1 LPERQPNPCGGVKV
15 SASWTIADESLR
27 EVNHEDC
34 WGCIVL
40 PADLD
45 FCDGSGSGNPESSHD
60 SADATRCGTSHTCGS
75 SRHYHLFRWLSVAGK
90 IHKYASFATLPLFA
104 TELALGQSIYNDPAN
119 ADSRKG
125 AHIAVGTG
133 IIGIFG
139 VNAVTGVWNMVEDR
153 HNPKDNKL
161 RLIRG
166 LLMLTANV
174 GFVATAATGPHGKEH
189 GFPTPPS
196 ESDKA
201 LHRDLAIG
209 SMAIGTV
216 GYTIML
222 FAHH

>member
-1 LPERQPNPCGGVKV
+1 MKIVGAALFCLLISISAVAQDQEAQNPPTATAPQ
-15 SASWTIADESLR
+15 SASGQSAPAVHPGAITYSDGYLLR
-27 EVNHEDC
+27 
-34 WGCIVL
+34 
-40 PADLD
+40 A
-45 FCDGSGSGNPESSHD
+45 
-60 SADATRCGTSHTCGS
+60 
-75 SRHYHLFRWLSVAGK
+75 K
-90 IHKYASFATLPLFA
+90 IHKYSSFATLPLFA
-104 TELALGQSIYNDPAN
+104 TEVALGQSIYNDPAN

-133 IIGIFG
+133 IIGLFG

-153 HNPKDNKL
+153 HNPQGRKL
-161 RLIRG
+161 RLVHG

-174 GFVATAATGPHGKEH
+174 GFVATAASGPHGKEH
-189 GFPTPPS
+189 GFSTPPS

-222 FAHH
+222 FGHH

>member
-1 LPERQPNPCGGVKV
+1 MKIVGAAVFCLLISISAVAQDQEAQNPPATAPEPAPGQGAPAVHPGAITYSDGYL
-15 SASWTIADESLR
+15 LR
-27 EVNHEDC
+27 
-34 WGCIVL
+34 
-40 PADLD
+40 A
-45 FCDGSGSGNPESSHD
+45 
-60 SADATRCGTSHTCGS
+60 
-75 SRHYHLFRWLSVAGK
+75 K

-104 TELALGQSIYNDPAN
+104 TEVALGQSIYNDPAD

-133 IIGIFG
+133 IIGLFG

-153 HNPKDNKL
+153 HNPNGKKL
-161 RLIRG
+161 RLVHG

-222 FAHH
+222 FGHH

>member
-1 LPERQPNPCGGVKV
+1 MKIVGAAVCCLLISISAAAQDQEAQNPPAATAPQ
-15 SASWTIADESLR
+15 SASGQGAPAAHPAAITYSDGYLLR
-27 EVNHEDC
+27 
-34 WGCIVL
+34 
-40 PADLD
+40 A
-45 FCDGSGSGNPESSHD
+45 
-60 SADATRCGTSHTCGS
+60 
-75 SRHYHLFRWLSVAGK
+75 K
-90 IHKYASFATLPLFA
+90 IHKYSSFATLPLFA
-104 TELALGQSIYNDPAN
+104 TEVALGQSIYNDPAN

-133 IIGIFG
+133 IIGLFG

-153 HNPKDNKL
+153 HNPQGRKL
-161 RLIRG
+161 RLVHG

-174 GFVATAATGPHGKEH
+174 GFVATAAAGPHGKEH
-189 GFPTPPS
+189 GFVTPPS

-222 FAHH
+222 FGHH

>member
-1 LPERQPNPCGGVKV
+1 MKIVGAAVFCLVISV
-15 SASWTIADESLR
+15 SALAQDPEAQNPPSTTAPGPASVQGAPAAHPAAITYSDGYLLR
-27 EVNHEDC
+27 
-34 WGCIVL
+34 
-40 PADLD
+40 A
-45 FCDGSGSGNPESSHD
+45 
-60 SADATRCGTSHTCGS
+60 
-75 SRHYHLFRWLSVAGK
+75 K
-90 IHKYASFATLPLFA
+90 IHKYSSFATLPLFA
-104 TELALGQSIYNDPAN
+104 TEVALGQSIYNDPAN

-133 IIGIFG
+133 IIGLFG

-153 HNPKDNKL
+153 HNPQGRKL
-161 RLIRG
+161 RLVHG

-189 GFPTPPS
+189 GFVTPPS

-201 LHRDLAIG
+201 LHRNLAIG

-222 FAHH
+222 FGHH